1 MLEISTR
8 MWWVCALLEF
18 SHSISDVDKPVQL
31 GIAVVIEHST
41 DVAVAVETNQKLEL
55 ITQIK
60 IISTCAI
67 ASCSSTRNRS
77 NP

>member
-1 MLEISTR
+1 VLES
-8 MWWVCALLEF
+8 

-60 IISTCAI
+60 IISICAI
-67 ASCSSTRNRS
+67 ASCSSKMNRS
-77 NP
+77 DP